1 MAPKSYTKKP
11 NHQKKN
17 WMREHYV
24 RQGLTMTEVGNLSG
38 VSAMT
43 IRAWLVKLEIP
54 TRPRGARH
62 PLNPKWRPGT
72 PAPYSQ
78 DSQETRA
85 DDVFET
91 PEMNPKKGKVSTIN
105 NNLNA
110 DPAILHLRTL
120 RDKLKGD
127 LATVENAISLIE
139 SI

>member
-1 MAPKSYTKKP
+1 
-11 NHQKKN
+11 
-17 WMREHYV
+17 MREHYV

-85 DDVFET
+85 DEVFET

>member
-1 MAPKSYTKKP
+1 
-11 NHQKKN
+11 
-17 WMREHYV
+17 MREHYV